1 MASDTIRPRDKDKGS
16 ASGHGRAFWAAV
28 RILRPVREY
37 IDTLVHPS
45 VQGDALTMARH
56 RAFIGP
62 RLIGS
67 AVALASFPA
76 YLAMR
81 GVPSALEVVVFAW
94 LIAPICTAYFLSR
107 TGRYEGAHVLSSLA
121 LTGLVTMVAAKTGGI
136 TSFAAIWLVI
146 VPLEAALSAS
156 RRVVATA
163 STLALAAAGL
173 LMFCDAH
180 DLLPTPAPAEQGH
193 GALAALGIISAALYA
208 TGLAL
213 GAESLAR
220 TSVWLLYAEEDRY
233 RLLARNMTDVITRHG
248 RNGSVIF
255 ASPAAEPLF
264 GAPVAQLLGHGLFDR
279 VHVAD
284 RPAYLTALAGAR
296 DESQSVEFR
305 VRRERGDPG
314 AGGAGRFIWIEMRCR
329 PLDRALGEVMKANER
344 EVVAVMRDVTERKTQ
359 EQAVEDAR
367 LEAEQANTAKSRFLA
382 TMSHELRTPLNAII
396 GFSEMLT
403 NETEMRLDAAR
414 RREYATL
421 INESGN
427 HLLSVVNGILDMTR
441 LDTGDFEIR
450 PEPFRPA
457 GVIVGCRDLL
467 ALKAREG
474 GIELVVDAPAD
485 LPEIVAD
492 KRALKQILIN
502 LLSNAIKF
510 TDRGGCVK
518 ITAAADGAA
527 LAIAVEDNGIGIG
540 EEDLPRIGKPFYQ
553 ARGSY
558 DRRHD
563 GTGLGLSIVKGLVA
577 LHGGEVL
584 IRSRIGEGTRITVLL
599 PLDCEQTRPQA
610 TSAGRPTTWTTS
622 MKTTL
627 RAVTDGGAGYA
638 PRDNAT
644 VVKKSA

>member
-1 MASDTIRPRDKDKGS
+1 MRFLK
-16 ASGHGRAFWAAV
+16 
-28 RILRPVREY
+28 PVRDY

-45 VQGDALTMARH
+45 AQGDALTTARH

-76 YLAMR
+76 YLALR

-107 TGRYEGAHVLSSLA
+107 TGRYESAHVLSSLA

-173 LMFCDAH
+173 LMVSNAH
-180 DLLPTPAPAEQGH
+180 DLLPTPATVEQSQ

-208 TGLAL
+208 TGIAL

-220 TSVWLLYAEEDRY
+220 TSFWLLYAEEDRY

-255 ASPAAEPLF
+255 ASPAAEPVF
-264 GAPVAQLLGHGLFDR
+264 GVPVAELLGHGLFDR

-305 VRRERGDPG
+305 VRRERGEPG
-314 AGGAGRFIWIEMRCR
+314 QKGTGRVIWIEMRCR
-329 PLDRALGEVMKANER
+329 QLDRTLGEVVKANED
-344 EVVAVMRDVTERKTQ
+344 EVVAVMRDVTGRKLQ
-359 EQAVEDAR
+359 EQALEGAR

-396 GFSEMLT
+396 GFSEMLM
-403 NETEMRLDAAR
+403 NEAEMRLDASR

-421 INESGN
+421 INDSGN
-427 HLLSVVNGILDMTR
+427 HLLSVVNGILDMTK

-450 PEPFRPA
+450 PEPFHPA
-457 GVIVGCRDLL
+457 GVIGGCCDLL
-467 ALKAREG
+467 ALKAREAG
-474 GIELVVDAPAD
+474 LELEVDAPAD

-510 TDRGGCVK
+510 TDRGGRVR
-518 ITAAADGAA
+518 IAAAAEGTA

-540 EEDLPRIGKPFYQ
+540 EDDLPRIGKPFYQ

-577 LHGGEVL
+577 LHGGEIA
-584 IRSRIGEGTRITVLL
+584 IRSRVGEGTRMTVRL
-599 PLDCEQTRPQA
+599 PLDCEQARPRA
-610 TSAGRPTTWTTS
+610 SPAGRTTS
-622 MKTTL
+622 RPMNMTSTS
-627 RAVTDGGAGYA
+627 RVSAEGGAA
-638 PRDNAT
+638 FPARDNAT